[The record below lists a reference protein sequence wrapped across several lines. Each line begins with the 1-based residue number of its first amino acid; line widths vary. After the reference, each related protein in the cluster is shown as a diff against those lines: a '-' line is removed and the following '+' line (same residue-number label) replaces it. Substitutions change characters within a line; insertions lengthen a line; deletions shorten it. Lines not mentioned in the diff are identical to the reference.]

1 MILIALAAA
10 AAAPQ
15 PGKIATFK
23 DWTVG
28 CDNIRHCEVVA
39 LMPEGGDPSDS
50 SYLRI
55 VIARDGARDAPVTA
69 TISFEAPPPRGAKQ
83 ALAVDG
89 KPVVPLAASGDD
101 SVVVTLDAVARA
113 ALLKGTTLSLL
124 RNGKPIGRASL
135 AGLSASLRFVD
146 AEQMRA
152 GTVTALVA
160 TGPATAVPPA
170 PPAPVVRAALPPAGA
185 ARAIKGAENDALKKR
200 FKCDGDIGGPED
212 SEAHPLT
219 PGKTLILLACGA
231 GAYNFTAV
239 PLIAVGK
246 SVTVAPFDLA
256 PSWGEEG
263 GQAALVN
270 AGWDA
275 KKGEL
280 TSYAKGRGLGDCGTS
295 QTYVWDGTRFRLTE
309 QRTMGECRGSID
321 WMRVWTA
328 TVVR

>member
-39 LMPEGGDPSDS
+39 LMPEDGDISDS

-55 VIARDGARDAPVTA
+55 VIERDGARDAPVTA
-69 TISFEAPPPRGAKQ
+69 TISFDAPPPRDSKQ

-89 KPVVPLAASGDD
+89 RVVQALVASSSDA
-101 SVVVTLDAVARA
+101 VVLTLDPGVRA
-113 ALLKGTTLSLL
+113 ALLKGSTVSVL
-124 RNGKPIGRASL
+124 RDGKSIGRASL
-135 AGLSASLRFVD
+135 AGLSAALRFVD
-146 AEQMRA
+146 AEQKRA

-160 TGPATAVPPA
+160 TGTATMLPPVPPA
-170 PPAPVVRAALPPAGA
+170 PVIRMALPPAGA
-185 ARAIKGAENDALKKR
+185 ERAIKGAENAALKKR
-200 FKCDGDIGGPED
+200 FNCDGDLGGPQD
-212 SEAHPLT
+212 SEAHPLA
-219 PGKTLILLACGA
+219 PGKTLILLACGG

-246 SVTVAPFDLA
+246 TVSVAPFDLR

-280 TSYAKGRGLGDCGTS
+280 TSYAKGRGLGDCGS
-295 QTYVWDGTRFRLTE
+295 AQTYVWDGARFRLVE
-309 QRTMGECRGSID
+309 ERTMGECRGSVD